1 MRNFF
6 PRWANSIPVK
16 VILSLGVIGGTVT
29 AGITYYATPKYTR
42 VGYKPTQP
50 VAYDHSFHAG
60 ELGLDCRYCHHGVD
74 KSAHANIPSANV
86 CMSCHKNVKADSP
99 LLAPIRDSYYGEDT
113 NMDGILSD
121 DEDIDG
127 NGIISPGDPVP
138 WVRIHKTPDYVYF
151 NHAVH
156 VNRGVSCVEC
166 HGRIDQMKVV
176 HHDKPLSMAFC
187 LECHRKPEDSLRP
200 MQEVT
205 NLGWKLDSNESANS
219 KMAQAHAGL
228 DIKNNWGV
236 NPPLS
241 CTGCHR

>member
-50 VAYDHSFHAG
+50 VAYDHSFHSG

-86 CMSCHKNVKADSP
+86 CMSCQKNVKADSP

-113 NMDGILSD
+113 NMDAILSD

-187 LECHRKPEDSLRP
+187 LECHRKPEDALRP